1 MEVLTTALT
10 QVLASESVEWMSAES
25 REDRLLNLRKTIDV
39 LEAEAARTLATF
51 DDRREFRRDGY
62 SSSTAYLKHRCRVTG
77 NKAKRLVTE
86 ARALDAMP
94 LTKKLF
100 RTGDLS
106 YDHVRVL
113 IKAHER
119 APEAF
124 EADEAMLC
132 GFADDLPFIA
142 QFQKAVAY
150 WEQAVAEVPADV
162 EEQRRRRALYL
173 SKTLDG
179 MVRLDG
185 WLDAEAGDELIATL
199 DAATP
204 PPSDSDDRPP
214 AQRRADGLM
223 DLARSGAKAL
233 TGEPALVVHTDL
245 DTLTGDDPPTL
256 AETDN
261 GTVLSKEAV
270 DRLSCDAQVTRVVFD
285 SDSRP
290 VDVGRA
296 KRVITPAQ
304 RRALMARDRHCR
316 FTGCDRPAGWCD
328 GHHIV
333 HWSRGGPT
341 DLDNLILLCRHHH
354 TLVHDGG
361 WQLTGTAGDLEI
373 RRPDRSTLRS
383 PP

>member
-1 MEVLTTALT
+1 MEALTTALT
-10 QVLASESVEWMSAES
+10 HVLAAEAVEWMSAES
-25 REDRLLNLRKTIDV
+25 REQRLLNLRRTIDV

-77 NKAKRLVTE
+77 NKAKRLVEE

-94 LTKKLF
+94 ITKKLF
-100 RTGDLS
+100 LGGELS
-106 YDHVRVL
+106 HDHVRVL
-113 IKAHER
+113 IRAYER

-124 EADEAMLC
+124 AADEAMLC
-132 GFADDLPFIA
+132 GFADDLTFIA
-142 QFQKAVAY
+142 QFQKAIAY
-150 WEQAVAEVPADV
+150 WEQAVVEAPADI
-162 EEQRRRRALYL
+162 EDQRRRRALHL

-179 MVRLDG
+179 MGRLDG
-185 WLDAEAGDELIATL
+185 WLDPEATDELMAAL

-204 PPSDSDDRPP
+204 PPAATDERTP

-223 DLARSGAKAL
+223 DLVRSGGQAL
-233 TGEPALVVHTDL
+233 SGQPGLVVHTDL
-245 DTLTGDDPPTL
+245 STLTGEGPPTL
-256 AETDN
+256 AETDS

-270 DRLSCDAQVTRVVFD
+270 DRISCDAEVTRVVFD

-304 RRALMARDRHCR
+304 RRALDARDRHCR

-341 DLDNLILLCRHHH
+341 DLDNLVLLCRHHH

-373 RRPDRSTLRS
+373 RRPDRSLLRS